1 MYYMGTT
8 LLGMSEEEFWRCTA
22 RKLFALW
29 EIHVRVN
36 GLDQQ
41 EEKNRLPHPDILTN
55 LFKEVMKWQGKSK
68 LLT

>member
-1 MYYMGTT
+1 MGTT

-41 EEKNRLPHPDILTN
+41 EEKKPSAPPGYIDQFI
-55 LFKEVMKWQGKSK
+55 
-68 LLT
+68 